1 MDLVTINRQNDEI
14 GDLLDDNIKLRKRD
28 REQNTEI
35 DRLRTERMA
44 LVKQIIQLKDEARKH
59 ANDQ

>member
-28 REQNTEI
+28 RDQNTEI